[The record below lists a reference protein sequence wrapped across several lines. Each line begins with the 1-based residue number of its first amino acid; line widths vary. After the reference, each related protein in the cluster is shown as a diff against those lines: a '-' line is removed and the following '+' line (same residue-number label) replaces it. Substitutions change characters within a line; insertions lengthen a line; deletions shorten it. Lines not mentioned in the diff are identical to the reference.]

1 MFAHA
6 YFTCTILGPAAVLVI
21 FRNIHV
27 EARVQHG
34 RIAALGSHHPL
45 ETPKVLI
52 QKMLVPV
59 RLFVRPMP
67 GCGGDTRQGQF
78 LRPLLVAAEDSLAH
92 VTAQTEPTN
101 NPGKSPEKAGGRVCV
116 CSDHRHAAHSDFMDN
131 PQILKS
137 ILLHRYS
144 AHSCFIACLHPR
156 YVCRFLH
163 LLKGKPSM
171 VNWLTG
177 QWLFVIK

>member
-6 YFTCTILGPAAVLVI
+6 YFTCTILGPAAAVLVI

-34 RIAALGSHHPL
+34 RIAALASHHPREAL
-45 ETPKVLI
+45 NVSI

-59 RLFVRPMP
+59 RLFVRPVP
-67 GCGGDTRQGQF
+67 GCGDDTRQGQF

-131 PQILKS
+131 PQILQS
-137 ILLHRYS
+137 ILLDTLHILPLL
-144 AHSCFIACLHPR
+144 HVFILTMSVD
-156 YVCRFLH
+156 YY
-163 LLKGKPSM
+163 LLY
-171 VNWLTG
+171 
-177 QWLFVIK
+177 

>member
-1 MFAHA
+1 MRTP
-6 YFTCTILGPAAVLVI
+6 YYCP
-21 FRNIHV
+21 
-27 EARVQHG
+27 VQHG

-131 PQILKS
+131 PQILQS
-137 ILLHRYS
+137 MLLDTLHILALLHVLTLTTSVDY
-144 AHSCFIACLHPR
+144 
-156 YVCRFLH
+156 Y
-163 LLKGKPSM
+163 LLY
-171 VNWLTG
+171 
-177 QWLFVIK
+177 

>member
-6 YFTCTILGPAAVLVI
+6 YFTCTILGPAAAVLVI

-59 RLFVRPMP
+59 RLFVRPMHAGVWRRHQTRP
-67 GCGGDTRQGQF
+67 VFAATSCCCGGQSGPRHGPDRAHQQPRKVTGESG
-78 LRPLLVAAEDSLAH
+78 RP
-92 VTAQTEPTN
+92 
-101 NPGKSPEKAGGRVCV
+101 GVCV

-131 PQILKS
+131 PQILQS
-137 ILLHRYS
+137 ILLDTLRIL
-144 AHSCFIACLHPR
+144 ALLH
-156 YVCRFLH
+156 VFT
-163 LLKGKPSM
+163 
-171 VNWLTG
+171 LTTSEN
-177 QWLFVIK
+177 IICCINN

>member
-6 YFTCTILGPAAVLVI
+6 YFTCTILGPAAAVLVI

-34 RIAALGSHHPL
+34 RIAALACHHPR
-45 ETPKVLI
+45 EATNVSI
-52 QKMLVPV
+52 QKMLVTV
-59 RLFVRPMP
+59 CLFVRPVP
-67 GCGGDTRQGQF
+67 GCGDDTRQGQF

-116 CSDHRHAAHSDFMDN
+116 CSDHRHAAHSDFMDI
-131 PQILKS
+131 PQILQS
-137 ILLHRYS
+137 IAGYS
-144 AHSCFIACLHPR
+144 THSSFIACLHTH
-156 YVCRFLH
+156 YVCRL
-163 LLKGKPSM
+163 
-171 VNWLTG
+171 
-177 QWLFVIK
+177 LFVVLTY